1 MRTILSV
8 EKNSISYEELQT
20 IIAESGVPIKEVLS
34 GGSKSDDAFGR
45 RWARENDIPIKLFR
59 PNRNEEMVS
68 NADALVGIWR
78 NAEGEMKDLLSRAT
92 KRNLKIFITR
102 V

>member
-8 EKNSISYEELQT
+8 EKNSISYEEMQL
-20 IIAESGVPIKEVLS
+20 IIAESGVSIDEVVS

-45 RWARENDIPIKLFR
+45 RWAKENGIPIKLFK
-59 PNRNEEMVS
+59 PNRNEEMVA

-92 KRNLKIFITR
+92 KRDLKIFITR

>member
-8 EKNSISYEELQT
+8 EKDSTSYEEVQK
-20 IIAESGVPIKEVLS
+20 IIAESSVLITEVIS
-34 GGSKSDDAFGR
+34 GGSKSDDSFGR
-45 RWARENDIPIKLFR
+45 RWAKEHDVPIRLFK
-59 PNRNEEMVS
+59 PNRNEEMVNS
-68 NADALVGIWR
+68 AEALIGVWK
-78 NAEGEMKDLLSRAT
+78 NAEGEMKDLLSRAN